1 MCFSSLMTNLTIQ
14 NIIGKYFIDPVAD
27 ISRDEYSMI
36 ESVTMPKVL
45 VVDDDIHATTLF
57 DTILSAKGFESVI
70 VNDSSTAVQVVKSTN
85 PDLVILDLMMP
96 EPNGFE
102 VCKMLR
108 ADQNYS
114 SLPIVIF
121 TAMGDKESKEVALEA
136 GANEFLT
143 KPFRVEDLMQ
153 RIRDLI
159 EKKDQ
164 G

>member
-1 MCFSSLMTNLTIQ
+1 
-14 NIIGKYFIDPVAD
+14 
-27 ISRDEYSMI
+27 MI
-36 ESVTMPKVL
+36 ESTTMFKIL

-57 DTILSAKGFESVI
+57 DTILSAKGFEAII
-70 VNDSSTAVQVVKSTN
+70 VNDSSTAVQVVNSTN

-108 ADQNYS
+108 ADQ
-114 SLPIVIF
+114 SLSNMPIVIF
-121 TAMGDKESKEVALEA
+121 TAMGDKESKDAAFEA
-136 GANEFLT
+136 GADEFLT

-153 RIRDLI
+153 RIRALI

-164 G
+164 D

>member
-1 MCFSSLMTNLTIQ
+1 
-14 NIIGKYFIDPVAD
+14 
-27 ISRDEYSMI
+27 MI
-36 ESVTMPKVL
+36 ESTTMFKIL

-57 DTILSAKGFESVI
+57 DTILSAKGFEAII
-70 VNDSSTAVQVVKSTN
+70 VNDSSTAVQVVNSTN

-108 ADQNYS
+108 ADQ
-114 SLPIVIF
+114 SLSNMPIVIF
-121 TAMGDKESKEVALEA
+121 TAMGDKESKDAAFEA
-136 GANEFLT
+136 GADEFLT

-153 RIRDLI
+153 RIWALI

-164 G
+164 D

>member
-1 MCFSSLMTNLTIQ
+1 MFKI
-14 NIIGKYFIDPVAD
+14 
-27 ISRDEYSMI
+27 
-36 ESVTMPKVL
+36 L

-57 DTILSAKGFESVI
+57 DTILSAKGFEAII
-70 VNDSSTAVQVVKSTN
+70 VNDSSTAVQVVNSTN

-108 ADQNYS
+108 ADQ
-114 SLPIVIF
+114 SLSNMPIVIF
-121 TAMGDKESKEVALEA
+121 TAMGDKESKDAAFEA
-136 GANEFLT
+136 GADEFLT

-153 RIRDLI
+153 RIRALI

-164 G
+164 D